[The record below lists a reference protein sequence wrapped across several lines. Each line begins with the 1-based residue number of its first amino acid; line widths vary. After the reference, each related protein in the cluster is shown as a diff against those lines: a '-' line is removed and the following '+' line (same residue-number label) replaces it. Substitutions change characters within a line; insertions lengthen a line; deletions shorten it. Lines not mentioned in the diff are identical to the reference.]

1 MSPLAAFSPSLAPLL
16 GAAVAGYLLGA
27 LPFGYWIARS
37 KGVNIFEHGS
47 KSPGA
52 TNVRRVL
59 GKQAGNRVFFL
70 DACKGAAAGGWPLLL
85 IWKDA
90 PYASPEE
97 LSQAWVAA
105 KLIGVVG
112 LIFAMLGHS
121 FSCFTHFKGGK
132 GVATGAGGFV
142 VLMPLVTLIAAA
154 VWALTFFASRYVSL
168 ASIFSAVTMPVGAWL
183 FGEPKFLIAMAAL
196 VMVFVILR
204 HRANIARLAHGTE
217 SKWSK
222 GPKDSP

>member
-1 MSPLAAFSPSLAPLL
+1 MSSPPAFSPTSAPLL
-16 GAAVAGYLLGA
+16 VAVLAGYLLGA
-27 LPFGYWIARS
+27 LPFGYWVARA

-59 GKQAGNRVFFL
+59 GKQAGNRVFLL
-70 DACKGAAAGGWPLLL
+70 DACKGAVAGGWPLLL
-85 IWKDA
+85 IWKGA
-90 PYASPEE
+90 PYASTVD
-97 LSQAWVAA
+97 LGHAWVAA

-112 LIFAMLGHS
+112 LIFALLGHS

-168 ASIFSAVTMPVGAWL
+168 ASIFSAVTMPVGAWV

-196 VMVFVILR
+196 VMIFVILR
-204 HRANIARLAHGTE
+204 HRGNVVRLVRGTE
-217 SKWSK
+217 SKWTK
-222 GPKDSP
+222 RPEASP